1 MKTKLRTNSE
11 FIVKPES
18 KMVVCVMNVDM
29 RLIKFDSWDI
39 TEPRDWKAKAPMV
52 KDIYGRFTVTAKARC
67 NPTDTFDEV
76 TGKRIAESK
85 AKTKAF
91 KIAKNV
97 WNCIAKGLTEKADI
111 ANIMAKNCAAMEEI
125 ESNHVKELS
134 E

>member
-1 MKTKLRTNSE
+1 MKTKLRTDSK
-11 FIVKPES
+11 FIVKPEN
-18 KMVVCVMNVDM
+18 KVVVCNMRVDM
-29 RLIKFDSWDI
+29 QLVDSNLWAYMD
-39 TEPRDWKAKAPMV
+39 TKWWATKAPMV
-52 KDIYGRFTVTAKARC
+52 DDFGKFTVTAKARC
-67 NPTDTFDEV
+67 NPNDTFDVV

-97 WNCIAKGLTEKADI
+97 WNCIAKGLTKKADI
-111 ANIMAKNCAAMEEI
+111 ANIMAKYCAAMEEI

>member
-11 FIVKPES
+11 FIVKPEN
-18 KMVVCVMNVDM
+18 KVVVCNM
-29 RLIKFDSWDI
+29 RASMQLFDSILWGYTDPEWWA
-39 TEPRDWKAKAPMV
+39 TKAPMV
-52 KDIYGRFTVTAKARC
+52 NGYGEFTVTAKARC
-67 NPTDTFDEV
+67 NPNDTFDEV

-97 WNCIAKGLTEKADI
+97 WNCIAKGLTKKANI
-111 ANIMAKNCAAMEEI
+111 ANTMAKNCAAMEEI

>member
-1 MKTKLRTNSE
+1 MKTKLRTDSE
-11 FIVKPES
+11 FIVKPEN
-18 KMVVCVMNVDM
+18 KVVVCNMRVDIQ
-29 RLIKFDSWDI
+29 LVDSNLWAYMD
-39 TEPRDWKAKAPMV
+39 TKWWATTKAPMV
-52 KDIYGRFTVTAKARC
+52 DDFGKFTVTAKARC
-67 NPTDTFDEV
+67 NPNDTFDEV

-97 WNCIAKGLTEKADI
+97 WNCIAKGLTERANI
-111 ANIMAKNCAAMEEI
+111 ANTMAKNCAAMEEI

>member
-11 FIVKPES
+11 FIVKPEN
-18 KMVVCVMNVDM
+18 KVVVCNM
-29 RLIKFDSWDI
+29 RVSMQLFDSDLWSYTD
-39 TEPRDWKAKAPMV
+39 PDWWATKAPMV
-52 KDIYGRFTVTAKARC
+52 NGYGEFTVTAKARC
-67 NPTDTFDEV
+67 NPNDTFDEV

-97 WNCIAKGLTEKADI
+97 WNCIAKSLTKKANK
-111 ANIMAKNCAAMEEI
+111 ANTMAKNCAAMEEI

>member
-1 MKTKLRTNSE
+1 MKTKLKTNSE

-18 KMVVCVMNVDM
+18 KVVICKMKVSMQ
-29 RLIKFDSWDI
+29 LFDSDLWDYI
-39 TEPRDWKAKAPMV
+39 DYDWWVTKAPMV
-52 KDIYGRFTVTAKARC
+52 NTHGEFTVTAKARC
-67 NPTDTFDEV
+67 NPNDTFDEV
-76 TGKRIAESK
+76 IGKRIAESK

-97 WNCIAKGLTEKADI
+97 WNCIAKGLTEKANI

>member
-11 FIVKPES
+11 FIVKPEN
-18 KMVVCVMNVDM
+18 KVVVCNM
-29 RLIKFDSWDI
+29 RVSMQLFDSSLWSYTD
-39 TEPRDWKAKAPMV
+39 PDWWATKAPMV
-52 KDIYGRFTVTAKARC
+52 NGYGEFTVTAKARC
-67 NPTDTFDEV
+67 NPNDTFDEV

-97 WNCIAKGLTEKADI
+97 WSCIAKNLTKKSNI
-111 ANIMAKNCAAMEEI
+111 ANTMAKNCAAMEEI

>member
-1 MKTKLRTNSE
+1 MKTKLRTDSE
-11 FIVKPES
+11 FIVKPEN
-18 KMVVCVMNVDM
+18 KVVVCNM
-29 RLIKFDSWDI
+29 RVSMQLFDSILWSYTD
-39 TEPRDWKAKAPMV
+39 PDWWATKAPMV
-52 KDIYGRFTVTAKARC
+52 NGYGEFTVTAKARC
-67 NPTDTFDEV
+67 NPNDTFDVV

-97 WNCIAKGLTEKADI
+97 WNCIAKSLTKKANI

>member
-1 MKTKLRTNSE
+1 MKTKLKTNSK
-11 FIVKPES
+11 FIVKPEN
-18 KMVVCVMNVDM
+18 KVVVCNMKVSMQ
-29 RLIKFDSWDI
+29 LFDNSIMWNYIDS
-39 TEPRDWKAKAPMV
+39 DWWATKAPMV
-52 KDIYGRFTVTAKARC
+52 NGCGEFTVTAKARC
-67 NPTDTFDEV
+67 NANDTFDEV

-97 WNCIAKGLTEKADI
+97 WSCIAKNLTKKANI

>member
-11 FIVKPES
+11 FIVKPEN
-18 KMVVCVMNVDM
+18 KVVVCKMIASMQLLSSN
-29 RLIKFDSWDI
+29 LWCYINPKWWA
-39 TEPRDWKAKAPMV
+39 TKAPM
-52 KDIYGRFTVTAKARC
+52 INNYGEFTVIAKAKC
-67 NPTDTFDEV
+67 NPNDTFDEV
-76 TGKRIAESK
+76 IGKRIAESK

-97 WNCIAKGLTEKADI
+97 WNCIAKGLTEKANI

>member
-11 FIVKPES
+11 FIVKPEN
-18 KMVVCVMNVDM
+18 KVVVCNM
-29 RLIKFDSWDI
+29 RVSMQLFDSNLWSHTD
-39 TEPRDWKAKAPMV
+39 PDWWATKAPMV
-52 KDIYGRFTVTAKARC
+52 NGYGEFTVTAKARC
-67 NPTDTFDEV
+67 NPNDTFDEV

-97 WNCIAKGLTEKADI
+97 WNCIAKSLTKKANI
-111 ANIMAKNCAAMEEI
+111 ANTMAKNCAAMEEI

>member
-1 MKTKLRTNSE
+1 MKTKLRTDSE
-11 FIVKPES
+11 FIVKPEN
-18 KMVVCVMNVDM
+18 KVVVCNMRVDM
-29 RLIKFDSWDI
+29 QLVASNLWAYMDTKWWA
-39 TEPRDWKAKAPMV
+39 TTKAPMV
-52 KDIYGRFTVTAKARC
+52 DDFGKFTVTAKARC
-67 NPTDTFDEV
+67 NPNDTFDEV

-97 WNCIAKGLTEKADI
+97 WSCIAKNLTKKANI
-111 ANIMAKNCAAMEEI
+111 ANIMAKYCAAMEEI

>member
-1 MKTKLRTNSE
+1 MKTKLRTDSE
-11 FIVKPES
+11 FIVKPEN
-18 KMVVCVMNVDM
+18 KVVVCNMEASM
-29 RLIKFDSWDI
+29 QLFDSNLWSYTD
-39 TEPRDWKAKAPMV
+39 TDWWATKAPMV
-52 KDIYGRFTVTAKARC
+52 NGYGEFTVTAKARC
-67 NPTDTFDEV
+67 NPNDTFDEV

-97 WNCIAKGLTEKADI
+97 WNCIAKSLTKKANI
-111 ANIMAKNCAAMEEI
+111 ANTMAKNCAAMEEI

>member
-1 MKTKLRTNSE
+1 MKTKLRTDSK
-11 FIVKPES
+11 FIVKPEN
-18 KMVVCVMNVDM
+18 KVVVCNMRVDM
-29 RLIKFDSWDI
+29 QLIDSNLWAYMD
-39 TEPRDWKAKAPMV
+39 TKWWVTKAPMV
-52 KDIYGRFTVTAKARC
+52 DDFGKFTVTAKARC
-67 NPTDTFDEV
+67 NPNDTFDEV
-76 TGKRIAESK
+76 TGKRIAESR

-97 WNCIAKGLTEKADI
+97 WNCIAKGLTEKANI

>member
-11 FIVKPES
+11 FIVKSEN
-18 KMVVCVMNVDM
+18 KVVVCNMKASM
-29 RLIKFDSWDI
+29 QLLDSNLWNYIDS
-39 TEPRDWKAKAPMV
+39 DWWATKAPMV
-52 KDIYGRFTVTAKARC
+52 NGCGEFTVTAKARG
-67 NPTDTFDEV
+67 NPNDTFDEV

-97 WNCIAKGLTEKADI
+97 WSCIAKSLTKKADI
-111 ANIMAKNCAAMEEI
+111 ANIMAKICAAMEEI

>member
-1 MKTKLRTNSE
+1 MKTRLRTNSE
-11 FIVKPES
+11 FIVKPEN
-18 KMVVCVMNVDM
+18 KVVVCIMSVDM
-29 RLIKFDSWDI
+29 QLINSECWYFVNSAWWA
-39 TEPRDWKAKAPMV
+39 TKAPMV
-52 KDIYGRFTVTAKARC
+52 NGYGEFTVTAKARC
-67 NPTDTFDEV
+67 NPNDTFDEV

-97 WNCIAKGLTEKADI
+97 WNCIAKGLTKRANI
-111 ANIMAKNCAAMEEI
+111 ANTMAKNCAAMEEI